1 LTVLWAI
8 LSCPA
13 ISALSHPSNKR
24 LTICCSRRVSR
35 KVLLAVL
42 PLLPSD
48 CEDPLSKRQATGRVL
63 VFGLRTSGAIRE
75 VEIIKGFLLPPSES
89 G

>member
-1 LTVLWAI
+1 MFKLM
-8 LSCPA
+8 LSLQSE
-13 ISALSHPSNKR
+13 I
-24 LTICCSRRVSR
+24 
-35 KVLLAVL
+35 AVL

-48 CEDPLSKRQATGRVL
+48 CEGTLSKRQATGRVL

-75 VEIIKGFLLPPSES
+75 AEIIKGFLLPPSES